1 MRWADDSSHLRR
13 LTGSVSVPAEEL
25 VVKGRLEE
33 WNRANS
39 SLMEG
44 FQRKWN
50 ILYEEDIYLKLFEDF
65 ICLTYKI

>member
-13 LTGSVSVPAEEL
+13 LAGSVSELAGEL

-33 WNRANS
+33 WNR
-39 SLMEG
+39 
-44 FQRKWN
+44 KWN
-50 ILYEEDIYLKLFEDF
+50 ILYKEDIYLKLFEDF